1 MLVLSRKKGESI
13 VIGHDIELVV
23 LGTEGDTVRLGI
35 KAPRSVEVYRKEI
48 YDAIQES
55 NREAVNLKVP
65 LADLHKLLGGN
76 SVSNPAGDA
85 DQ

>member
-48 YDAIQES
+48 YEAIQES

-65 LADLHKLLGGN
+65 LADLHKLLGRNDG
-76 SVSNPAGDA
+76 SDPANGDG
-85 DQ
+85 Q

>member
-13 VIGHDIELVV
+13 MIGHDIELVV

-35 KAPRSVEVYRKEI
+35 KAPRSVAVNRKEI

-55 NREAVNLKVP
+55 NREAVNVQVP
-65 LADLHKLLGGN
+65 LADLRKLLGGQSGN
-76 SVSNPAGDA
+76 NESN
-85 DQ
+85 Q